1 MAATFPPGFSIPS
14 APASGKD
21 GSVNEGRVPT
31 WGGCEMKLARL
42 WAGPLAAQGEAAALK
57 GTAASLLA
65 GDKGPST

>member
-31 WGGCEMKLARL
+31 WWGEMKLAVL